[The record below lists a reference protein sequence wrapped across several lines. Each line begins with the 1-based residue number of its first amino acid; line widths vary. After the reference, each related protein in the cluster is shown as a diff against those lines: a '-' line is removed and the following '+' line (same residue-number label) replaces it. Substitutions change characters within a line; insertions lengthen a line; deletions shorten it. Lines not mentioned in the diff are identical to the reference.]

1 MRISDWSSDVC
12 SSDLHLIE
20 ITIADD
26 RQQWS
31 EDFLALDLGVVR
43 NIVEQRRLDEAV
55 IFRSFAAEQH
65 ACAALRRVAEQAV
78 DALRVAFVDDAR
90 ETVALQLL
98 GLGLAVTGLECRDA
112 LGDERVL
119 DALVHIDVIGCD
131 AGLADRKST
140 RLNSS
145 H

>member
-1 MRISDWSSDVC
+1 MVYAGATGRRALEHALDVALVLAP
-12 SSDLHLIE
+12 DVQREWLGLGVDRADHLIE

-65 ACAALRRVAEQAV
+65 ACAALRRVAEQARS
-78 DALRVAFVDDAR
+78 AERRV
-90 ETVALQLL
+90 
-98 GLGLAVTGLECRDA
+98 GKEC
-112 LGDERVL
+112 V
-119 DALVHIDVIGCD
+119 
-131 AGLADRKST
+131 ST
-140 RLNSS
+140 CRSRWS
-145 H
+145 P

>member
-98 GLGLAVTGLECRDA
+98 GLGLAVTGL
-112 LGDERVL
+112 
-119 DALVHIDVIGCD
+119 
-131 AGLADRKST
+131 DRKST